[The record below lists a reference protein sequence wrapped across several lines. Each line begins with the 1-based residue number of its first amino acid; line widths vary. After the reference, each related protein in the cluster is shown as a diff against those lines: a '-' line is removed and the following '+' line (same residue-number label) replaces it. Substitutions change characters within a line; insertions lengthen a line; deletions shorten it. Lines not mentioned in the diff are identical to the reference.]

1 MLSVLYIYL
10 ELEIIIY
17 VFTLVLT
24 SVTLTFPIFGEDM
37 LIHIF
42 VKKQLL

>member
-1 MLSVLYIYL
+1 MFSVLYIYL
-10 ELEIIIY
+10 ELQIMIY

-24 SVTLTFPIFGEDM
+24 YITLTFPIFGEQR
-37 LIHIF
+37 LIHMF

>member
-1 MLSVLYIYL
+1 MLSVLYTYL

-24 SVTLTFPIFGEDM
+24 CVTLTLPIFGKDT
-37 LIHIF
+37 LIHMF